1 MFEKNMKIAYLFDFY
16 ADTLDEHV
24 ASVLQSYYEDDLSLA
39 EIAAEVG
46 ISRQGIRHLIKKGE
60 EQLSFLE
67 EKLGLAKRHQELT
80 EASASL
86 LGLAERLENEN
97 RTEDAAE
104 LRRISEVITKG
115 NQDGI
120 SKLN

>member
-16 ADTLDEHV
+16 AETLDPHI
-24 ASVLQSYYEDDLSLA
+24 AGALQSYYEDDLSLA

-60 EQLSFLE
+60 DQLLYLE
-67 EKLGLAKRHQELT
+67 EKLGLAKRHREL
-80 EASASL
+80 EGACDSL
-86 LGLAERLENEN
+86 LLLADRLEADD
-97 RTEDAAE
+97 RTVDAQE
-104 LRRISEVITKG
+104 IRRITEVITKG

>member
-16 ADTLDEHV
+16 ADTLDDNV

-39 EIAAEVG
+39 EIASEVG

-60 EQLSFLE
+60 DQLIYLE
-67 EKLGLAKRHQELT
+67 EKLGLARRYQEL
-80 EASASL
+80 EAAAASL
-86 LGLAERLENEN
+86 SEIATRLENEN
-97 RTEDAAE
+97 RTEDADE
-104 LRRISEVITKG
+104 IRRITEVITKG

>member
-16 ADTLDEHV
+16 ADTLDDNV

-39 EIAAEVG
+39 EIASEVG

-60 EQLSFLE
+60 DQLIYLE
-67 EKLGLAKRHQELT
+67 EKLGLARRYQELET
-80 EASASL
+80 AAASL
-86 LGLAERLENEN
+86 LELATRLENNN
-97 RTEDAAE
+97 RTEDADE
-104 LRRISEVITKG
+104 IRRITEVITKG

>member
-16 ADTLDEHV
+16 AETLDPHI
-24 ASVLQSYYEDDLSLA
+24 AGALQSYYEDDLSLA

-60 EQLSFLE
+60 EQLIYLE
-67 EKLGLAKRHQELT
+67 EKLGLAKKHQELE
-80 EASASL
+80 EACASL
-86 LGLAERLENEN
+86 LSLADKLDKADRAN
-97 RTEDAAE
+97 DAKE

>member
-16 ADTLDEHV
+16 ADTLDDNV

-39 EIAAEVG
+39 EIASEVG

-60 EQLSFLE
+60 DQLIYLE
-67 EKLGLAKRHQELT
+67 EKLGLARRYQELET
-80 EASASL
+80 AAASL
-86 LGLAERLENEN
+86 LELATRLENEN
-97 RTEDAAE
+97 RTEDADE
-104 LRRISEVITKG
+104 IRRITEVITKG